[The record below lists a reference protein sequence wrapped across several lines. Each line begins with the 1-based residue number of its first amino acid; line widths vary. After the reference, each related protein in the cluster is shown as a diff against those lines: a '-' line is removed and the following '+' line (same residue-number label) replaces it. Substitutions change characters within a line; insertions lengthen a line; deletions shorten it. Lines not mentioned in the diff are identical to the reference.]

1 MTEKMLMCGN
11 EVIGEAAIQAGC
23 RYYFGYPI
31 TPQNELIAYMSKRLP
46 EVPGGVFLQSESELS
61 AISMVYGTSAAG
73 GRAMTSSSSPGV
85 SLMQEG
91 ISCLAAAQLPAV
103 IVNIVRGGP
112 GLGNIAP
119 AQSDYFQATR
129 GGGHGD
135 YRTIVLAPSTIQEL
149 ADLTPLA
156 FDLADKYRNPV
167 IILGDGILGQM
178 MEPVE
183 IKSKITRKSA
193 AQPKA
198 SERLAFAGT
207 PKSKIKKPWALTGA
221 KGRPRNLIR
230 SLYLEEGILENH
242 NKLLQKK
249 YEEISKREVRWEAIS
264 LEDSELILVAYGT
277 SARISGAA
285 LREARKEGLKV
296 GMLRPITLWPFPSQ
310 VISEAADR
318 VRGFLV
324 VEMSCGQMVEDVR
337 LAAGGRCPV
346 HFYGRT
352 GGEVPTVEEI
362 LKEIKK
368 KSAHG

>member
-31 TPQNELIAYMSKRLP
+31 TPQNELTAYMSGRMP
-46 EVPGGVFLQSESELS
+46 EAPGGVFLQPESELS
-61 AISMVYGTSAAG
+61 AINMVFGASAAG
-73 GRAMTSSSSPGV
+73 GRAMTSSSSPGI

-91 ISCLAAAQLPAV
+91 ISYLAAAQLPAV

-135 YRTIVLAPSTIQEL
+135 YRTIALAPSTVQEL

-156 FDLADKYRNPV
+156 FHLADKYRNPV
-167 IILGDGILGQM
+167 LILGDGILGQM

-183 IKSKITRKSA
+183 IKSKIENHPPPRT
-193 AQPKA
+193 
-198 SERLAFAGT
+198 
-207 PKSKIKKPWALTGA
+207 KIKKPWALTGA

-230 SLYLEEGILENH
+230 SLYLGEGVLENH

-264 LEDSELILVAYGT
+264 LEDAELILVAYGT

-285 LREARKEGLKV
+285 LREAKKEGLKV
-296 GMLRPITLWPFPSQ
+296 GMLRPITLWPFPSR
-310 VISEAADR
+310 VISESADK
-318 VRGFLV
+318 VKGFLT

-337 LAAGGRCPV
+337 LAVGGKCPV

-362 LKEIKK
+362 LENIHSRLMPKLDK
-368 KSAHG
+368 

>member
-46 EVPGGVFLQSESELS
+46 EVGGVFLQSESELA
-61 AISMVYGTSAAG
+61 AISMVYGASAAG

-91 ISCLAAAQLPAV
+91 ISYLAAARLPAV

-135 YRTIVLAPSTIQEL
+135 YRTIVLAPSTVQEL

-156 FDLADKYRNPV
+156 FDLADKYRTPV
-167 IILGDGILGQM
+167 LILGDGILGQM

-183 IKSKITRKSA
+183 IKSKSKNHPPRRT
-193 AQPKA
+193 
-198 SERLAFAGT
+198 
-207 PKSKIKKPWALTGA
+207 KIKKPWALTGA
-221 KGRPRNLIR
+221 EGRPRNLIR
-230 SLYLEEGILENH
+230 SLYLGEGVLEKH

-249 YEEISKREVRWEAIS
+249 YEEISKREVRYEAI
-264 LEDSELILVAYGT
+264 LPEDSELILVAYGT

-285 LREARKEGLKV
+285 LREAKKEGLKV

-310 VISEAADR
+310 VISEAAAK
-318 VRGFLV
+318 VKGFLV

-337 LAAGGRCPV
+337 LAAGGKCPV

-352 GGEVPTVEEI
+352 GGEVPTAEEI
-362 LKEIKK
+362 LKEIRKL
-368 KSAHG
+368 